1 MPTTFWKRIIKR
13 LPELEERLF
22 EIKKE
27 HPEWTPEEIAK
38 ILNQDFNPQL
48 GTLSL
53 KGWSGKITPKQIQAK
68 IFEDYWK
75 NSEKREKLA
84 RLWSDP
90 NVTLQEIDDAFP
102 EHKLSTLKKRASE
115 MGLVR
120 GKTKISINGISKLVD
135 IPKEVTA
142 MKIPETSFEN
152 PLKIKSHLGHA
163 PKIMAINSP
172 FVGIL
177 GELDPFKNLVSNA
190 LRLAEVE
197 KCDAVVMTG
206 NLVYMDVLRYSNL
219 KPFRARVSG
228 VEPDLDL
235 IDYPLGIIQEEGSPA
250 EKLAKGEVVF
260 IPFKMKFDH
269 VAEMLRRCV
278 TYQGK
283 PIFSGPIYITFGT
296 IEEALSVWLTNE
308 SISIKVAR
316 ELIFTNRKLNQL
328 RRRLK
333 KAKKEELEKLDK
345 MIDDFEHYRRIFVKM
360 TNVAEKQINLTYREM
375 QKYIIHRLEASIPN
389 SEVIATGKAFIEI
402 GQAESKKKI
411 KIVHRKDASSF
422 DTYLGKLIE
431 NTRKAINNGQKQS
444 DLIVAGGTNLTNSSL
459 PVSYNTREGI
469 TSVTITQLPTAL
481 DAQFIKKVASQG
493 VKLGDAITKLTNSE
507 DFHPGIMIFE
517 WVNGIPKEHQAYS
530 DFLTDSEI
538 FSSKKKL
545 HSLAEDKNKVYMELE
560 ADMHEGHRWI
570 AHYETNSFP
579 PFKRHY
585 QVIHDFLLELDAP
598 ILAYHNLADI
608 LQAHNFPTEEQDH
621 PDWLPEYR
629 LKRAVEEIEEGVKK
643 LNLPMEKRE
652 KEKNKRLKK
661 LLFKNAIL
669 GGILMSEKQLES
681 YIANAVVPYHGYFYQ
696 ILKRAEKAGLVVRGD
711 LGVITILSGNH
722 FQNTFGGYFSESQLI
737 AQRMKDEL
745 LKHHSDFKEKDLE
758 RLICAKMIGKI
769 GIADGVMG
777 IIPVKNKRNMGEKEI
792 LTQNEFYFYA
802 IFGKHK
808 QGQHAS
814 KYKDSIRPMR
824 EAFGKRGTTSPY
836 QEGRFTI
843 NAAGH
848 THYAGVS
855 TSQNSLHI
863 RAGSQT
869 FHDPF
874 GEMLGYPLNNISTE
888 ILGLPKDGPHTGLIT
903 LIRLRYEEFQ
913 RWAKKKFPIDKEKLF
928 NNAIGD

>member
-1 MPTTFWKRIIKR
+1 MPTTFWKRITRKI
-13 LPELEERLF
+13 PELEKRLF

-27 HPEWTPEEIAK
+27 HPQWTPKEIAEV
-38 ILNQDFNPQL
+38 LNKDFGMQL
-48 GTLSL
+48 ATLSL
-53 KGWSGKITPKQIQAK
+53 KGWSGGITPKQVRAK
-68 IFEDYWK
+68 IFKDYWE
-75 NSEKREKLA
+75 NSENREKLA
-84 RLWSDP
+84 RLWADP
-90 NVTLQEIDDAFP
+90 NTTSEKIKEVFP
-102 EHKLSTLKKRASE
+102 EYTELGLKRRAAK

-120 GKTKISINGISKLVD
+120 GKTRISINGISKLVD

-142 MKIPETSFEN
+142 REIPETSFEN

-163 PKIMAINSP
+163 PKIMMINSP

-190 LRLAEVE
+190 LRLAEAE

-206 NLVYMDVLRYSNL
+206 NLIYIDVLRYSNL

-269 VAEMLRRCV
+269 VAEMLKRYFA
-278 TYQGK
+278 YQGK
-283 PIFSGPIYITFGT
+283 PIFSGPIYITFGS
-296 IEEALSVWLTNE
+296 IEETLSVWLTNE
-308 SISIKVAR
+308 SIGIKVAQ
-316 ELIFTNRKLNQL
+316 ELIFSNRKLTQL
-328 RRRLK
+328 KRSVK
-333 KAKKEELEKLDK
+333 KAKDAEKEKLER
-345 MIDDFEHYRRIFVKM
+345 MIDDFEYYRRIFVKM
-360 TNVAEKQINLTYREM
+360 SNVAEKQINLTHREM
-375 QKYIIHRLEASIPN
+375 QKYIIHRLEASISN
-389 SEVIATGKAFIEI
+389 SKVISTGKAFIEI
-402 GQAESKKKI
+402 GQAGSKKKI

-507 DFHPGIMIFE
+507 DFHSGIMIFE

-530 DFLTDSEI
+530 GFLTNSEI

-545 HSLAEDKNKVYMELE
+545 HSLVEDKNKIYMELE
-560 ADMHEGHRWI
+560 ADMHQGHRWI
-570 AHYETNSFP
+570 AYYETNSFP
-579 PFKRHY
+579 PFKYHY
-585 QVIHDFLLELDAP
+585 QEIHDFLLEIDAP
-598 ILAYHNLADI
+598 ILAYNNLADI
-608 LQAHNFPTEEQDH
+608 LQAHNFNTEEQDH
-621 PDWLPEYR
+621 PDWLPEY
-629 LKRAVEEIEEGVKK
+629 KIKQAIEEIEAKVKK
-643 LNLPMEKRE
+643 LNLPPDKKE
-652 KEKNKRLKK
+652 KEKSKRLIE
-661 LLFKNAIL
+661 LLYKNTIL
-669 GGILMSEKQLES
+669 GGILMTEKQLNS
-681 YIANAVVPYHGYFYQ
+681 YVANAISPYHEYFYR
-696 ILKRAEKAGLVVRGD
+696 ILKRAEQAGLVVKGD

-722 FQNTFGGYFSESQLI
+722 FQNTFGGYFSESELI
-737 AQRMKDEL
+737 ATRMRDEL
-745 LKHHSDFKEKDLE
+745 LKHHSDLKEKDLE
-758 RLICAKMIGKI
+758 KLIFTKMIGKI

-777 IIPVKNKRNMGEKEI
+777 IVPTKNKRTMSEKEI
-792 LTQNEFYFYA
+792 LTQNDFYFYA

-808 QGQHAS
+808 QGQGAS

-824 EAFGKRGTTSPY
+824 EAFGKRGTTSAY

-848 THYAGVS
+848 THYAGVT

-863 RAGSQT
+863 RAGSQS

-874 GEMLGYPLNNISTE
+874 GEEHGYPLNNISTE
-888 ILGLPKDGPHTGLIT
+888 ILGLPKDGPHTGPIT

-913 RWAKKKFPIDKEKLF
+913 RWAKKKFPVDKEKLF
-928 NNAIGD
+928 NNAID

>member
-1 MPTTFWKRIIKR
+1 MPMTFWKRITRKI
-13 LPELEERLF
+13 PELEERLL
-22 EIKKE
+22 ELKRE
-27 HPEWTPEEIAK
+27 HPGWTTQELCSK
-38 ILNQDFNPQL
+38 LNQEFGDKL
-48 GTLSL
+48 STLSV
-53 KGWSGKITPKQIQAK
+53 KGWNGKISPKQVRAK
-68 IFEDYWK
+68 IFCESWQD
-75 NSEKREKLA
+75 SEKREKLA
-84 RLWSDP
+84 RLWADP
-90 NVTLQEIDDAFP
+90 NVTLEEIKKAFP
-102 EHKLSTLKKRASE
+102 GYKLSTLRGRASR

-120 GKTKISINGISKLVD
+120 GRTRISMNGISKLVD

-142 MKIPETSFEN
+142 MKIPETSFEG

-269 VAEMLRRCV
+269 VVEMLRRCV

-296 IEEALSVWLTNE
+296 IEETLSVWLTNE

-328 RRRLK
+328 KRKRK

-360 TNVAEKQINLTYREM
+360 TNVAEKQINLTHQEM
-375 QKYIIHRLEASIPN
+375 QKYIIYKLETSIPN

-431 NTRKAINNGQKQS
+431 NTRKAINNGQKQP

-507 DFHPGIMIFE
+507 DFHSGIMIFE

-530 DFLTDSEI
+530 GFLTNSEI

-545 HSLAEDKNKVYMELE
+545 HSLVEGKNKIYTELE
-560 ADMHEGHRWI
+560 ADMHHGHRWI
-570 AHYETNSFP
+570 SYYETDSYP
-579 PFKRHY
+579 PLKYHN
-585 QVIHDFLLELDAP
+585 QVIHDFLLGTDAP
-598 ILAYHNLADI
+598 ILAYINLADI
-608 LQAHNFPTEEQDH
+608 LQAHNFNTEEQDH
-621 PDWLPEYR
+621 PDWLPDYK
-629 LKRAVEEIEEGVKK
+629 LNRAIEKLELGIEE
-643 LNLPMEKRE
+643 LNLPLEKRL
-652 KEKNKRLKK
+652 KEKNKRLKT

-669 GGILMSEKQLES
+669 GGILMTDKQLES
-681 YIANAVVPYHGYFYQ
+681 YIANAVVPYHEYFYQ
-696 ILKRAEKAGLVVRGD
+696 ILKRAEKVGLVVGGD
-711 LGVITILSGNH
+711 LGVITLLSGNH
-722 FQNTFGGYFSESQLI
+722 FQNTFGGFFSESELI
-737 AQRMKDEL
+737 AIRMRDEL
-745 LKHHSDFKEKDLE
+745 LKHHPDLKEKDLE
-758 RLICAKMIGKI
+758 KLIFTKMIGKI

-808 QGQHAS
+808 QGQRAS
-814 KYKDSIRPMR
+814 KYNDSIRSMR
-824 EAFGKRGTTSPY
+824 EAFGKRGTTSSY

-848 THYAGVS
+848 THYAGVT

-863 RAGSQT
+863 RAGSQS

-874 GEMLGYPLNNISTE
+874 GEEHGYPLNNISTE
-888 ILGLPKDGPHTGLIT
+888 ILGLPKDGPHTGLVT

-913 RWAKKKFPIDKEKLF
+913 RWAKKKFPVDKEKLF
-928 NNAIGD
+928 NNAIS